1 MIVKIKRIDRA
12 LEIFQTEKFCL
23 SERKDFHENL
33 ISVTVF
39 SDSGK
44 KISKRTNVCRLVK
57 SFFVKKQIKLS
68 ENEEQTEL

>member
-12 LEIFQTEKFCL
+12 LEVFQTEKFCL

-44 KISKRTNVCRLVK
+44 KISKRTHVGRFVRSL
-57 SFFVKKQIKLS
+57 FVKKQIQVP
-68 ENEEQTEL
+68 EEEG